1 MVPMALVKTIPIL
14 GWRKEKE
21 KGTFGYL

>member
-1 MVPMALVKTIPIL
+1 MVTMALVKIIPIL